1 MHASELPALVR
12 PPVEHGKPSTAV
24 PAAAATQPGGGWAG
38 GRWERAPQGRRLP
51 RIPRPAP
58 GRARGGPSAQVVLRL
73 RLPRLVG
80 RGAAALPAN
89 QVVGP
94 AAGGLAVEKLL
105 HQRRTRSLG
114 RMGPAGQSENGMAKG
129 LLHHDY
135 FLDVLFLLPVY

>member
-12 PPVEHGKPSTAV
+12 PPVEHGKPRTAV
-24 PAAAATQPGGGWAG
+24 PAAAATQPGGGWARG
-38 GRWERAPQGRRLP
+38 TRRWAQGRRLP
-51 RIPRPAP
+51 RIPRPSP
-58 GRARGGPSAQVVLRL
+58 GRERGGPSVQVVLRL
-73 RLPRLVG
+73 RLPRVVG
-80 RGAAALPAN
+80 RGAAAALPAN

-105 HQRRTRSLG
+105 HQRRTSRLG